1 MDLFKTFSKRNFGF
15 EELLGKDERKTS
27 ETFVS
32 GGTNL
37 FKERKTT
44 QSKISRRIRR
54 RFQWKLRCVW
64 SIASTP
70 IRMNLL

>member
-32 GGTNL
+32 CGTNL

-44 QSKISRRIRR
+44 QLKISRRIRR
-54 RFQWKLRCVW
+54 RFQWKLRCV
-64 SIASTP
+64 SG
-70 IRMNLL
+70 LLHLPR

>member
-32 GGTNL
+32 CGTNL

-44 QSKISRRIRR
+44 QSKIR
-54 RFQWKLRCVW
+54 
-64 SIASTP
+64 
-70 IRMNLL
+70 NLLLTFSYYLVLQNLHTPFFLGTIL